1 MKRQEA
7 PKQMGRRHTALI
19 TIPFLLL
26 ISSCSIYNDFVES
39 EVCKQFKDENHPIL
53 GGDPDLD
60 LEEEFGKG
68 MNEMS
73 EAVKIKCA
81 KYIDLP

>member
-1 MKRQEA
+1 MRQ
-7 PKQMGRRHTALI
+7 RNIALVV
-19 TIPFLLL
+19 IPFLLL
-26 ISSCSIYNDFVES
+26 TSSCSMYNDFVES

>member
-1 MKRQEA
+1 MRQ
-7 PKQMGRRHTALI
+7 RNIALVV
-19 TIPFLLL
+19 IPFLLL
-26 ISSCSIYNDFVES
+26 TSSCSMYNDFVES
-39 EVCKQFKDENHPIL
+39 EVCKQFKDQNHPIL